1 MILFYIYTYNI
12 YILSSNKKNSL
23 AILSTISATEL
34 ALFVSQR
41 PYILRLAIDLNKNNN
56 VASTNFNNNISMN
69 SINLETFE
77 GTIEV
82 CIISWIFNVFIL
94 KFFIFNL

>member
-1 MILFYIYTYNI
+1 MILFYIYNI

-23 AILSTISATEL
+23 AILSTILATEL

-41 PYILRLAIDLNKNNN
+41 PHILRLTIDLNRNNN
-56 VASTNFNNNISMN
+56 IASTNFNNNISMN

-82 CIISWIFNVFIL
+82 CIIS
-94 KFFIFNL
+94 